1 MKRFLTHILIY
12 GISLAL
18 SLKLGGIYIGKASLT
33 PLFMI
38 AAAVFMALIW
48 RSHDTPDTIN
58 IPESSDVTLTDE
70 EKRTMLAASSNT
82 LYASVPLQILLIF
95 TWHSV
100 LKSLFSVLVFFFG
113 ITIGLHLGRRKIRS
127 SVYERMN
134 NISNK

>member
-1 MKRFLTHILIY
+1 MKRFLTYILIY

-38 AAAVFMALIW
+38 ASTVLMALIW
-48 RSHDTPDTIN
+48 RSEDAPNTVN
-58 IPESSDVTLTDE
+58 IPESSGVILTDE
-70 EKRTMLAASSNT
+70 EKQTMLFASSNT
-82 LYASVPLQILLIF
+82 LYASVPLQLLLIF
-95 TWHSV
+95 TWNPA
-100 LKSLFSVLVFFFG
+100 LKTLFSVLVFFFG

-134 NISNK
+134 KTSDK

>member
-1 MKRFLTHILIY
+1 MKRVLTRILIY

-38 AAAVFMALIW
+38 GAAVFMALIW
-48 RSHDTPDTIN
+48 RSEDTPNTIN
-58 IPESSDVTLTDE
+58 TVESSDVTLTEE
-70 EKRTMLAASSNT
+70 EKRTMLFASSNT

-95 TWHSV
+95 TWQPV

-113 ITIGLHLGRRKIRS
+113 ISIGLHLGKRKIRS

-134 NISNK
+134 KTPDK

>member
-1 MKRFLTHILIY
+1 MKRFLTYILIY

-38 AAAVFMALIW
+38 GAAVFMALLW
-48 RSHDTPDTIN
+48 RSHDAPDTIN
-58 IPESSDVTLTDE
+58 IAESSDVTLTDE
-70 EKRTMLAASSNT
+70 EERTMLFAASKT

-95 TWHSV
+95 TWHPV
-100 LKSLFSVLVFFFG
+100 LKSFFSVLVFFFG

-134 NISNK
+134 KTSDK